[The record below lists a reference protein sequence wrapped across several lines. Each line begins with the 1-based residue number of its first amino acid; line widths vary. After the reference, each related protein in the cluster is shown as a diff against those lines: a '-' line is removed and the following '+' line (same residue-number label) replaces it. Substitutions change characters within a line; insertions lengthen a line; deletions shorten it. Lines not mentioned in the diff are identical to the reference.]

1 MKAVTQDPKPVEIIA
16 GRFVVMFEAQEEDI
30 DPRKHFVTEC
40 GWTPKEYAKQRNTQ
54 WFGVHITLW
63 TGGKQVAE
71 QFLGACAY
79 KNPDEFWQRYRGD
92 YYADMVH
99 ECLTDAGESVLA
111 TMWRDTV
118 RAETAVKQGAAS

>member
-1 MKAVTQDPKPVEIIA
+1 MKPVTQDPKPVEIIA
-16 GRFVVMFEAQEEDI
+16 GRFVVMFEAQEEDV
-30 DPRKHFVTEC
+30 DPRKHFVSEC

-54 WFGVHITLW
+54 WFGVRISLW
-63 TGGKQVAE
+63 AEGKQLAE
-71 QFLGACAY
+71 QYLGCCAY

-99 ECLTDAGESVLA
+99 ECLTDAGEPVLA

-118 RAETAVKQGAAS
+118 RAETNQKEA